1 MSRDVPLS
9 YGVDFERALE
19 RLHRDT
25 GAAIRRLQALRS
37 AYASPAAIE
46 AARAEATAA
55 QARAQQLR
63 VHDRAAIA
71 QILAG

>member
-9 YGVDFERALE
+9 YGVDFELALE

-25 GAAIRRLQALRS
+25 GAAIRRLQTLRS
-37 AYASPAAIE
+37 ENATPAAIE
-46 AARAEATAA
+46 AARVEAAAA
-55 QARAQQLR
+55 QARACELR